1 MVQKLFHHAL
11 DVVCEQGR
19 YRPRRF
25 TEKQTEAL
33 AALDPWFGQTSRTAS
48 GISLKCYTAADA
60 VSFAY
65 SLAYTTQRV
74 SGFDVYENGLLLH
87 HEPLPLEDTA
97 AAGFVYRKE
106 TAGEVL
112 LEIVLPSAAQVQL
125 WDLDFGA
132 WRPYDPAGK
141 PLVLWYGDSL
151 TQSTSVAN
159 PSLTF
164 AALASRL
171 ADVEYVNRGIGSLY
185 YEPSVLDEND
195 PLCPDVILV
204 EFGSNDLVK
213 HGADKRV
220 VYVDGQAQYCRE
232 EDVPA
237 LMETARAYLEK
248 LRRIYPTAKIY
259 VLSLLWTCE
268 DLDEYCLRANAAY
281 CLAIEKLALGLG
293 LGFIDGST
301 LMPHLPM
308 CCVED
313 KIHLSLVGSLAT
325 AQSLVRYLQS

>member
-1 MVQKLFHHAL
+1 MIQKLFHHVL
-11 DVVCEQGR
+11 DVVQEDGR

-25 TEKQTEAL
+25 TQRQTEAL
-33 AALDPWFGQTSRTAS
+33 AALDPWFGQTSHTAS
-48 GISLKCYTAADA
+48 GVSLKCYTAAEA

-65 SLAYTTQRV
+65 SLTYATQRV
-74 SGFDVYENGLLLH
+74 SGFDVYENGLLVH
-87 HEPLPLEDTA
+87 HEPLPLADMA
-97 AAGFVYRKE
+97 AAQFVYHKE
-106 TAGEVL
+106 TAGEIL

-164 AALASRL
+164 ASLSSRL
-171 ADVEYVNRGIGSLY
+171 AEVEYVNRGIGSLY
-185 YEPSVLDEND
+185 YEPSVLDEKD
-195 PLCPDVILV
+195 PLCPAVILV
-204 EFGSNDLVK
+204 ELGCNDLVK
-213 HGADKRV
+213 HDADKRV
-220 VYVDGQAQYCRE
+220 VYVDGQAQYCGE

-237 LMETARAYLEK
+237 LMNTARAYLEK
-248 LRRIYPTAKIY
+248 LRRIYPGAKIF
-259 VLSLLWTCE
+259 VLSPLWTCE
-268 DLDEYCLRANAAY
+268 DLDESCLRANAAY
-281 CLAIEKLALGLG
+281 RLAIEKLTLELG

-301 LMPHLPM
+301 LMPHLPQ

-313 KIHLSLVGSLAT
+313 KVHLSLVGSLAT
-325 AQSLVRYLQS
+325 AQSLVPYLRN